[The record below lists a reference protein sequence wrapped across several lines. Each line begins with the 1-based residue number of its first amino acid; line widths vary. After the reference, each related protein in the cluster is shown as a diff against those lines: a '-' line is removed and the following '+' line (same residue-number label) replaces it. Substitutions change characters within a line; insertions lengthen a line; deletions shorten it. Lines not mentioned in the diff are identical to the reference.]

1 MSYDLNNNYELIK
14 FTNSVPK
21 EIIGFLEETFRIIE
35 VRERVGTERGIVFEI
50 RTKERNHCIPHVH
63 ASYGE
68 YSISICIDTCEVLEG
83 KLPPKQIA
91 IAVQWVSDHKDDLLN
106 KWSSITVNA
115 ISCYTKSEL
124 IEVL

>member
-35 VRERVGTERGIVFEI
+35 VRERVGTERGVVFEI

-68 YSISICIDTCEVLEG
+68 YTVSINIETGEIIRGNL
-83 KLPPKQIA
+83 PKQQNKIA
-91 IAVQWVSDHKDDLLN
+91 SKWVIDYKAALLN
-106 KWSSITVNA
+106 KWGKITINA
-115 ISCYTKSEL
+115 ISYATKSKFD
-124 IEVL
+124 